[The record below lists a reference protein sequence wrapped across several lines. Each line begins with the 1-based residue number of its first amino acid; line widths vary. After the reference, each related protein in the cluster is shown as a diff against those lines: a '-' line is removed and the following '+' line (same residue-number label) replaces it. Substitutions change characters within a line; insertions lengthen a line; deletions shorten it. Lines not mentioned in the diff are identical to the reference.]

1 MKNYHRGPMSV
12 IHHPNFWTNQVLI
25 IAQNNVA
32 LLGDACH
39 PSLPYQA
46 QGAAMA
52 VEDGAIIANLL
63 GQYQSA
69 KSRLQL
75 HPSLP
80 ETLKAYESLQKSRT
94 TTLTLGSIANQRMY
108 HLSDGPEQ
116 AERDRILK
124 QAKFEELPDEMS
136 EPFIW
141 IDIRYQ
147 KAVLARDAVGDAKAK
162 WDEIM
167 AGISQ

>member
-1 MKNYHRGPMSV
+1 MDQCQLYLHKSP
-12 IHHPNFWTNQVLI
+12 FTNQALI
-25 IAQNNVA
+25 SAQNNVA

-63 GQYQSA
+63 GRYQSA
-69 KSRLQL
+69 KSRSQPR
-75 HPSLP
+75 PSLP

-94 TTLTLGSIANQRMY
+94 TTLTLGSIANQYMY
-108 HLSDGPEQ
+108 HLKDGPEQ
-116 AERDRILK
+116 EERDRILK
-124 QAKFEELPDEMS
+124 QAKFEVLPDGMS

-141 IDIRYQ
+141 IDLRYQ

-162 WDEIM
+162 WDAIV
-167 AGISQ
+167 ATLGQQYA

>member
-1 MKNYHRGPMSV
+1 MSV

-25 IAQNNVA
+25 VAQNNVA

-80 ETLKAYESLQKSRT
+80 EALKAYESLQKSRT
-94 TTLTLGSIANQRMY
+94 TTLTLGSIANQQMY